1 MTYLE
6 ELHRA
11 RKERLQRLNKGMPQ
25 KVAPKPAV
33 PPPPPPPPK
42 PQKLKIAGFSELFL
56 LTICKYVATEF
67 GVSVAQLRGHSRK
80 AELVAPR
87 HLAITLSK
95 YLGGY
100 SKTAIGHWYG
110 GRDHTCVE
118 NANRKYGAAV
128 ELAIQEVGRDD
139 IPRLVEVARAKA
151 RV

>member
-11 RKERLQRLNKGMPQ
+11 RKERLQLLNKGMPQ
-25 KVAPKPAV
+25 KAAPMPAV
-33 PPPPPPPPK
+33 PPPPPPK

-56 LTICKYVATEF
+56 LTICKAVATEF
-67 GVSVAQLRGHSRK
+67 GLSVAQLRGHSRK
-80 AELVAPR
+80 SEFVTPR
-87 HLAITLSK
+87 HLAIALSM

-139 IPRLVEVARAKA
+139 IARLVEMARAKA